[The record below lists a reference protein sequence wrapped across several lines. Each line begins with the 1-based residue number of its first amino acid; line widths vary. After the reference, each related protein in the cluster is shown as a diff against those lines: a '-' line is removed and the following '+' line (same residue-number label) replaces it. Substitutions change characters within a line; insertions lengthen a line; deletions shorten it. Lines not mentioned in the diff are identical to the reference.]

1 MTHQKPPSAPAAP
14 DGPLQLTL
22 AQKAS
27 LTSGAGD
34 FVTETVPGV
43 PTVSLSDG
51 PHGLRLPRGQGDG
64 GQIDLHSAAPATCF
78 PPAVALGSSWDPGL
92 AARVAAAIA
101 TEARAH
107 GVQVV
112 LGPGINIKR
121 SPLCGRNFEYFSE
134 DPFLTAEMGGAMVRG
149 LQEAGVGAALKHYA
163 ANNQETDRM
172 RISADIDERPLR
184 EIYLRAFERIVRRDR
199 PWSVMAS
206 YNALNGVPVSENHR
220 LLTGI
225 LRTEWGFDGVVMSDW
240 GAVRDRVAALHAG
253 LDLQMPGTGG
263 RTDREVVAA
272 VECGALEAEVLD
284 RSVERLARFARR
296 ANASVGRERGEIPYE
311 AHHLLAREAAERC
324 LVLLKND
331 TALLPL
337 DPGAGRIAVIGEL
350 ARTPRFQGAG
360 SSQVTPTRL
369 DLPLDSLRAAADGA
383 RVEFAP
389 GYALPDGGGHP
400 AGHQEA
406 GNAEPAAG
414 DSATGD
420 PATVGPPAEGPAVG
434 DPAAGA
440 PAAGDPGTGEPA
452 AECPATGDPVA
463 GDPATECPATGDPA
477 AALALEAERL
487 AARSDTVLLFLGLP
501 AQDESEGFDRDH
513 IDLPEAQLR
522 LLERVVSVNPRVA
535 VVLSNGGVVRTAPWH
550 DRVPA
555 LVEGWLLGQAG
566 GAALARILFG
576 AAGPSGRLAETVPL
590 RLEDSPTYLSFPGD
604 EGHVRYG
611 EGVFVG
617 YRGYDARRSEVAF
630 PFGHG
635 LSYTSFDYS
644 GLTVETGPDGARLT
658 VRVGVTNTGRRAGRE
673 IVQIYS
679 AGPEESATLRPER
692 ELRGFTAVDLE
703 PGEHREVRVELDRAG
718 LAHYSERE
726 GGWRVAGGTYRIEA
740 AASSRDIRLAV
751 RVTVDGDP
759 SRIRLTGRHTL
770 AEWFA
775 HPVGGPLLLER
786 FARGGGAPGGSTA
799 LADPVMRRFLAGI
812 PLDVIADSPQSPVS
826 PQDLKDLAARAA
838 AETPAPEGP
847 GAG

>member
-1 MTHQKPPSAPAAP
+1 MTQQKPPPAPGTP
-14 DGPLQLTL
+14 DGLPGLTL

-34 FVTETVPGV
+34 FVTEAVPGI

-64 GQIDLHSAAPATCF
+64 GQLDLHSAAPATCF

-134 DPFLTAEMGGAMVRG
+134 DPLLTAEMGGAMVRG

-206 YNALNGVPVSENHR
+206 YNALNGVPLSENHR
-220 LLTGI
+220 LLTDI

-240 GAVRDRVAALHAG
+240 GAVRDRVAALRAG

-272 VECGALEAEVLD
+272 VESGALDPEALD
-284 RSVERLARFARR
+284 RSAERMARFARR
-296 ANASVGRERGEIPYE
+296 AKVSGGQKRGEIPYD

-324 LVLLKND
+324 VVLLKNHP
-331 TALLPL
+331 ALLPL
-337 DPGAGRIAVIGEL
+337 DPGTGSIAVIGEL

-360 SSQVTPTRL
+360 SSQVTPARL
-369 DLPLDSLRAAADGA
+369 DVPLDCLRAAADGA
-383 RVEFAP
+383 RVEFAA
-389 GYALPDGGGHP
+389 GYTLPDGGTHP
-400 AGHQEA
+400 AGDREPGHGDRGA
-406 GNAEPAAG
+406 ANAAVG
-414 DSATGD
+414 DTA
-420 PATVGPPAEGPAVG
+420 AEGPAPG
-434 DPAAGA
+434 DPAVGATAGA
-440 PAAGDPGTGEPA
+440 SGTLAADSAAPAREP
-452 AECPATGDPVA
+452 
-463 GDPATECPATGDPA
+463 

-487 AARSDTVLLFLGLP
+487 AARSDAVLLFLGLP
-501 AQDESEGFDRDH
+501 ALDESEGFDRDR

-522 LLERVVSVNPRVA
+522 LLERVVSANPRVA

-555 LVEGWLLGQAG
+555 LVESWLLGQAG
-566 GAALARILFG
+566 GAALTRVLFG
-576 AAGPSGRLAETVPL
+576 AVSPSGRLAETVPL
-590 RLEDSPTYLSFPGD
+590 RLEDSPSYLSFPGE

-617 YRGYDARRSEVAF
+617 YRGYDARRSDVAF

-635 LSYTSFDYS
+635 LSYTSFAYS
-644 GLTVETGPDGARLT
+644 GLSVGTGHGDAGLT

-679 AGPEESATLRPER
+679 AGPEESRTARPER

-703 PGEHREVRVELDRAG
+703 PGEHREVVVELDRTD

-751 RVTVDGDP
+751 QVHVEGDP
-759 SRIRLTGRHTL
+759 SRIGLTGRHTL

-786 FARGGGAPGGSTA
+786 FARGGTPGNSAA

-812 PLDVIADSPQSPVS
+812 PLDVIAEFPQSPVS
-826 PQDLKDLAARAA
+826 SQDLTELAARAA
-838 AETPAPEGP
+838 AETPAEGV